1 MVYKHDVMWKFQNY
15 VKERSIIFVICTRSN
30 IYIKRNKQ
38 HDKYKIYYLSI
49 MFKTKKN
56 TWEIDKKYRKNF

>member
-1 MVYKHDVMWKFQNY
+1 MVYKYDVMWKFQNY

-30 IYIKRNKQ
+30 IYKKKKKQ
-38 HDKYKIYYLSI
+38 YDKIYYLSI

-56 TWEIDKKYRKNF
+56 IREIDKKI